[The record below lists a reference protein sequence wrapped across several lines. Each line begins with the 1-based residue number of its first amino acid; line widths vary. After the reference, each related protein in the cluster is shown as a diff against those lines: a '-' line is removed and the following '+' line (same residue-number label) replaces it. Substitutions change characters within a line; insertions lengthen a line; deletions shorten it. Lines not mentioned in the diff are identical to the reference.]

1 MIRSHY
7 HILFVILLSLILGY
21 YLGGIEIGKFGYKIQ
36 VFQKNSILKMSEHT
50 HDGDVTEKNREHWD
64 THASTYDTRFQKT
77 MEQLISIIQEDRT
90 MSFIGANWVTETSP
104 PEHTVKLLDYACGT
118 GLITRALLPTIT
130 RAIGIDL
137 SSSMVSQYNARASN
151 QGLSPSEM
159 FAHQGN
165 LLSSDPAPEL
175 EIEDLYQFDIAVVGL
190 GFHHFSNPSLAA
202 RKIGERLKKGGI
214 LAVVDFES
222 HDGYGNPHGHGDH
235 GHEHSHGHQHH
246 EELNEQAQ
254 QAKETVTH
262 HGFSEEEIKKIF
274 VDAGVGADFGY
285 MVLGKGIVF
294 HGTGVE
300 GGRKDMKRAVFM
312 ARGVKL

>member
-1 MIRSHY
+1 MAGHT
-7 HILFVILLSLILGY
+7 
-21 YLGGIEIGKFGYKIQ
+21 
-36 VFQKNSILKMSEHT
+36 HT

-77 MEQLISIIQEDRT
+77 IEQLISIIQEDRT
-90 MSFIGANWVTETSP
+90 LSFIGANWVTETSP
-104 PEHTVKLLDYACGT
+104 PEHTIKLLDYACGT

-165 LLSSDPAPEL
+165 LLSSEPAPEL
-175 EIEDLYQFDIAVVGL
+175 EIEELYQFDIAVVGL

-222 HDGYGNPHGHGDH
+222 HDGYGNPHGHGHEH
-235 GHEHSHGHQHH
+235 GHEHH
-246 EELNEQAQ
+246 EQLNEQAE
-254 QAKETVTH
+254 QARETVTH

>member
-1 MIRSHY
+1 MIRSYY
-7 HILFVILLSLILGY
+7 HILFVVLLSLILGY
-21 YLGGIEIGKFGYKIQ
+21 HLGGIEIGKFEYRIKA
-36 VFQKNSILKMSEHT
+36 FEKNSRLKMSEHT

-77 MEQLISIIQEDRT
+77 IEQLISIIQEDRT

-175 EIEDLYQFDIAVVGL
+175 EIEDLHQFDIAVVGL

-235 GHEHSHGHQHH
+235 GHGHGHEHH

-254 QAKETVTH
+254 QARETVTH

>member
-1 MIRSHY
+1 MIRSYY
-7 HILFVILLSLILGY
+7 HILFVVLLSSILGIY
-21 YLGGIEIGKFGYKIQ
+21 FGGTELAEFEYRIK
-36 VFQKNSILKMSEHT
+36 VLVKNSRLKMAGHTHT

-77 MEQLISIIQEDRT
+77 IEQLISIIQEDRT
-90 MSFIGANWVTETSP
+90 LSFIGANWVTETSP
-104 PEHTVKLLDYACGT
+104 PEHTIKLLDYACGT

-165 LLSSDPAPEL
+165 LLSSEPAPEL
-175 EIEDLYQFDIAVVGL
+175 EIEELYQFDIAVVGL

-222 HDGYGNPHGHGDH
+222 HDGYGNPHGHGHGH
-235 GHEHSHGHQHH
+235 GHEHH
-246 EELNEQAQ
+246 EQLNEQAE
-254 QAKETVTH
+254 QARETVTH

>member
-1 MIRSHY
+1 MIRSYY
-7 HILFVILLSLILGY
+7 HILFVVLLSSILGIY
-21 YLGGIEIGKFGYKIQ
+21 FGGTELAEFEYRIK
-36 VFQKNSILKMSEHT
+36 VLVKNSRLKMAGHTHT
-50 HDGDVTEKNREHWD
+50 HDGDVTEKNREHWEYVLPND
-64 THASTYDTRFQKT
+64 LEK
-77 MEQLISIIQEDRT
+77 
-90 MSFIGANWVTETSP
+90 
-104 PEHTVKLLDYACGT
+104 HTIKLLDYACGT

-165 LLSSDPAPEL
+165 LLSSEPAPEL
-175 EIEDLYQFDIAVVGL
+175 EIEELYQFDIAVVGL

-222 HDGYGNPHGHGDH
+222 HDGYGNPHGHGHGH
-235 GHEHSHGHQHH
+235 GHEHH
-246 EELNEQAQ
+246 EQLNEQAE
-254 QAKETVTH
+254 QARETVTH

>member
-1 MIRSHY
+1 
-7 HILFVILLSLILGY
+7 
-21 YLGGIEIGKFGYKIQ
+21 
-36 VFQKNSILKMSEHT
+36 
-50 HDGDVTEKNREHWD
+50 
-64 THASTYDTRFQKT
+64 

-137 SSSMVSQYNARASN
+137 SSSMVSHYNARASN

-165 LLSSDPAPEL
+165 LLSSEPTPEL
-175 EIEDLYQFDIAVVGL
+175 ENEDLYQFDIAFVGL
-190 GFHHFSNPSLAA
+190 GFHHFLDPSLAA

-214 LAVVDFES
+214 LAVIDFES
-222 HDGYGNPHGHGDH
+222 HDGYGNPHG
-235 GHEHSHGHQHH
+235 HGHQHH

-274 VDAGVGADFGY
+274 KDAGVGTDFGY

-294 HGTGVE
+294 YGTGVE

>member
-1 MIRSHY
+1 
-7 HILFVILLSLILGY
+7 
-21 YLGGIEIGKFGYKIQ
+21 
-36 VFQKNSILKMSEHT
+36 MSEHK

-77 MEQLISIIQEDRT
+77 ADQLISIIQEPRT
-90 MSFIGANWVTETSP
+90 LSFIGANWITETSP
-104 PEHTVKLLDYACGT
+104 PSHTIKLLDYACGT

-165 LLSSDPAPEL
+165 LLSSEPAPEL
-175 EIEDLYQFDIAVVGL
+175 ESEELYQFDIAFVGL

-202 RKIGERLKKGGI
+202 RKIGKRLKKGGI

-222 HDGYGNPHGHGDH
+222 HDGYGNPNGHGHHHGHGH
-235 GHEHSHGHQHH
+235 GHEHH

-300 GGRKDMKRAVFM
+300 GGRNDMKRAVFM

>member
-1 MIRSHY
+1 MNRSYY
-7 HILFVILLSLILGY
+7 HILFVVLLSLILGY
-21 YLGGIEIGKFGYKIQ
+21 YLGGIEIGRFEYRIKAFE
-36 VFQKNSILKMSEHT
+36 KNSILKMSEHT
-50 HDGDVTEKNREHWD
+50 HNGDVTEKNREHWD

-137 SSSMVSQYNARASN
+137 SSSMVSHYNARASD

-165 LLSSDPAPEL
+165 LLSSDPTPEL

-190 GFHHFSNPSLAA
+190 GFHHFSDPSLAA

-235 GHEHSHGHQHH
+235 GHEHGHGHHHH

-254 QAKETVTH
+254 QVKETVTH

-274 VDAGVGADFGY
+274 IDAGVGTDFGY